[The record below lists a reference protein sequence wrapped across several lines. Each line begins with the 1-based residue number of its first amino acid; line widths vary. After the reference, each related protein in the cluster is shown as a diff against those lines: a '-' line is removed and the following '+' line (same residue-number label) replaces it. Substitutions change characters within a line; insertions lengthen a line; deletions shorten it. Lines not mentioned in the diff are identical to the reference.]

1 MPGVLSALLAVLLQ
15 LAVGLLLAALL
26 CDWRG
31 EVTRGFLFLTAATA
45 LIVGLLA
52 FGLAGLARVDGAERW
67 FGGGLAAGLFG
78 YCALLAS
85 RRRSPRLLVGSL
97 ALVVGLG
104 TLVLAAAHRPSAWL
118 GPAPTG
124 LAFALSALALGAA
137 TAGLLLGHWYLVTPR
152 LSSRPLRLLCDL
164 LLASLV
170 PLTALA
176 GWYLLLAN
184 GAPASASG
192 PGGLSGALL
201 WLGAGMITLF
211 PFGVTVAA
219 RVCCVDGPGR
229 GRSLQAATGLLY
241 LVAAAV
247 LAGGLAGN
255 AVLLGG

>member
-1 MPGVLSALLAVLLQ
+1 MPGILSAMLAVLLQ
-15 LAVGLLLAALL
+15 LAVGLLFAALV

-45 LIVGLLA
+45 LLVGLLA
-52 FGLAGLARVDGAERW
+52 FGLAG
-67 FGGGLAAGLFG
+67 
-78 YCALLAS
+78 
-85 RRRSPRLLVGSL
+85 
-97 ALVVGLG
+97 
-104 TLVLAAAHRPSAWL
+104 
-118 GPAPTG
+118 
-124 LAFALSALALGAA
+124 
-137 TAGLLLGHWYLVTPR
+137 
-152 LSSRPLRLLCDL
+152 
-164 LLASLV
+164 LV

-201 WLGAGMITLF
+201 WVGAGMITLF

-255 AVLLGG
+255 AVLLGA